1 MENVITSST
10 FLKQLLSR
18 QKTSHIS
25 TSKAWT
31 GSEIAALTVG
41 TIFGV
46 ILATTSVYLEEL
58 GSAPY
63 FRGADLGTRGG
74 QGPTPPRHDGRLGG
88 QNADGR
94 APVGSPAARQPT
106 RNHSLQSLVRE
117 SYGRLCGRSTEAIM
131 DVSDPRQLQPQPHI
145 AAGLGFLPRRIF
157 RLNVP
162 ALHWLL
168 DYGPW

>member
-10 FLKQLLSR
+10 FLRQLLSR

-25 TSKAWT
+25 MSKAWT
-31 GSEIAALTVG
+31 GSEIAALTVGTLTLG

-46 ILATTSVYLEEL
+46 ILATTSVYLEEVR
-58 GSAPY
+58 SD
-63 FRGADLGTRGG
+63 R
-74 QGPTPPRHDGRLGG
+74 
-88 QNADGR
+88 R
-94 APVGSPAARQPT
+94 APLGSPAD
-106 RNHSLQSLVRE
+106 SLQSLVWENYVGLRWRNT
-117 SYGRLCGRSTEAIM
+117 GTIV
-131 DVSDPRQLQPQPHI
+131 DVSDPRQLRPQPHI

-162 ALHWLL
+162 ALDWLL